1 MLMLDTE
8 QWQPMNKTCPNCR
21 GTVKSETIDELIR
34 EEIDHHKIDQKQH
47 QKQTNSKKRRIE

>member
-1 MLMLDTE
+1 
-8 QWQPMNKTCPNCR
+8 MNKTCPNCR

-34 EEIDHHKIDQKQH
+34 EEIEHHKIDQKQH